1 MIKKFYL
8 KLLMS
13 LLLVALAVPQVM
25 ADELIVANGSAT
37 SQYAPIY
44 GWYYD
49 QKCKS
54 APNEVTVAEDGT
66 PISDGYNRSPIPV
79 EGTYFDTPGTY
90 GQTIYK
96 KSDLSL
102 LADKNITKVKYYSNT
117 TFNENSIGGVVLEI
131 YLMETEIS
139 EMPYSG
145 LTFTGSAVGEYVI
158 QGGEKDIEFVLTEP
172 FSYSG
177 NKNLAVQVK
186 VKTAKSYQSI
196 AWIGKLDD
204 WISYSNYGN
213 SGARSTTLPKTTFT
227 YEKENQPSVTEITLA
242 EMLETGVNDT
252 EYTISNDLAVVEIA
266 NNADYAFLTD
276 GENWIRVEFNEENE
290 DAFYN
295 DYIKGGTLKGTL
307 KGIELNPYI
316 VATATPEAG
325 ETAVDYEIATIS
337 LDETFTLK
345 VNQVA
350 EILGYWNEDD
360 GALRAYAPSYA
371 NQGQSMTV
379 NTAWAGDNITLVDG
393 HYYQIRS
400 AITLKEAWNET
411 TSGRGLKDY
420 DFDFQ
425 NYIANAL
432 IAPSTPTGIEELN
445 LSNVKSVRYY
455 NLAGIESDVPFQG
468 VNIEVITYKDGSS
481 TSRKIMK

>member
-1 MIKKFYL
+1 
-8 KLLMS
+8 MS
-13 LLLVALAVPQVM
+13 LW
-25 ADELIVANGSAT
+25 LILRIIREKIF
-37 SQYAPIY
+37 IY
-44 GWYYD
+44 
-49 QKCKS
+49 
-54 APNEVTVAEDGT
+54 
-66 PISDGYNRSPIPV
+66 
-79 EGTYFDTPGTY
+79 
-90 GQTIYK
+90 
-96 KSDLSL
+96 
-102 LADKNITKVKYYSNT
+102 
-117 TFNENSIGGVVLEI
+117 
-131 YLMETEIS
+131 YL
-139 EMPYSG
+139 
-145 LTFTGSAVGEYVI
+145 
-158 QGGEKDIEFVLTEP
+158 
-172 FSYSG
+172 
-177 NKNLAVQVK
+177 
-186 VKTAKSYQSI
+186 
-196 AWIGKLDD
+196 
-204 WISYSNYGN
+204 
-213 SGARSTTLPKTTFT
+213 
-227 YEKENQPSVTEITLA
+227 
-242 EMLETGVNDT
+242 
-252 EYTISNDLAVVEIA
+252 SNDLAVVEIA

-455 NLAGIESDVPFQG
+455 NVAGIESDVPFQG
-468 VNIEVITYKDGSS
+468 VNIEVT
-481 TSRKIMK
+481 T